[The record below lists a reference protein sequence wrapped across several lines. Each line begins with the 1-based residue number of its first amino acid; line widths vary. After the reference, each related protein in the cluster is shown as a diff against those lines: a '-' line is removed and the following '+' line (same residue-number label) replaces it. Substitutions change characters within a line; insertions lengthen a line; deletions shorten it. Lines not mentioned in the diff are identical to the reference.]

1 MTTAASSESAPA
13 ASGEPAT
20 ALDVIL
26 ADRALTVVRAP
37 EIPDPVALADA
48 LAGAGIR
55 AVELTFTTPG
65 VLECL
70 RRVSD
75 AGRAVIGAGTVLTR
89 GQAEAAIAA
98 GAQFLVTPGVTEQVA
113 EVAARQDIPVVM
125 GAFTP
130 SEVMRAM
137 ELGAAAVKIFPARAL
152 GPSYLKDLR
161 GPFPNVR
168 LIPSGGVNAGNAA
181 EFLAHGAVAVTAG
194 TDVVPP
200 AAVAAGEWAEIASR
214 AAAFVRALNSER

>member
-1 MTTAASSESAPA
+1 MTAVVDTDSPA
-13 ASGEPAT
+13 LRA
-20 ALDVIL
+20 IL

-37 EIPDPVALADA
+37 EIPDPVALAGA

-65 VLECL
+65 VLDYL
-70 RRVSD
+70 GKIAA
-75 AGRAVIGAGTVLTR
+75 AGTGVIGAGTVLR
-89 GQAEAAIAA
+89 REQAEAAIDA
-98 GAQFLVTPGVTEQVA
+98 GARFLVTPGISESVA
-113 EVAARQDIPVVM
+113 EVAGRHEIPVVM

-152 GPSYLKDLR
+152 GPGYLKDLR
-161 GPFPNVR
+161 GPFPDVR

-181 EFLAHGAVAVTAG
+181 DFLAHGAVAVTAG

-214 AAAFVRALNSER
+214 AAAFVRAMR